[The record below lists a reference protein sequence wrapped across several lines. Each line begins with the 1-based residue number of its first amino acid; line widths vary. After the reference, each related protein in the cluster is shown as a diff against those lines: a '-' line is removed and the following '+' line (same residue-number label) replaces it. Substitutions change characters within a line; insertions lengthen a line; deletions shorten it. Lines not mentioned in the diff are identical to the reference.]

1 MRRGGRAVSALV
13 VLEGQR
19 IFRFAFEEVRR
30 AEDGRGRELRGVDV
44 EAVPVDESA
53 EAVRRLERQHGLGAR
68 CIALEVEHVFVEVF
82 HGVDDGI
89 LRVDV
94 QGVARHIICLVAAV
108 ENRMFEVCAG
118 RETVVRS
125 VAEVHYVSRRLA
137 VSSDI
142 AAVDL
147 RTASIVVGCKRAAC
161 DRDGVFRHGSCTVA
175 DSAVDKPLDA
185 AAGDRD
191 AVAADDGGVVS
202 IAEVM
207 PAADCRR
214 LDFAA

>member
-1 MRRGGRAVSALV
+1 
-13 VLEGQR
+13 
-19 IFRFAFEEVRR
+19 
-30 AEDGRGRELRGVDV
+30 
-44 EAVPVDESA
+44 
-53 EAVRRLERQHGLGAR
+53 
-68 CIALEVEHVFVEVF
+68 
-82 HGVDDGI
+82 
-89 LRVDV
+89 
-94 QGVARHIICLVAAV
+94 
-108 ENRMFEVCAG
+108 MFEVRAL
-118 RETVVRS
+118 REAVVRH
-125 VAEVHYVSRRLA
+125 VAEIYGVVRRLA

-147 RTASIVVGCKRAAC
+147 RAAVIVVGCKRAAC
-161 DRDGVFRHGSCTVA
+161 DRDGVFRHGSCTLA